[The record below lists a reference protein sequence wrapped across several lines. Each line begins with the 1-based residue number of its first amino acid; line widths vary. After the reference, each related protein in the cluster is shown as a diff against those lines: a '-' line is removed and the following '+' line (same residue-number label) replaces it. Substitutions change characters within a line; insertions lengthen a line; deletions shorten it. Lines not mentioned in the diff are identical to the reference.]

1 MTTPGDPQA
10 KVYSHINGGEGEI
23 LARLAVA
30 ELCKG
35 WPIYRDASEWKNFR
49 SLFSDDAC
57 VWTTWS
63 KRQPIDNFIEK
74 SKEGKSN
81 GDFILHRECGTLV
94 ELNTST
100 LRAVGK
106 MKATI
111 TQRFNIGEGGDA
123 ALKPV
128 VFDVDCDSRFHF
140 FCFYDSNTNAWKVKY
155 VKLIYEKDKLVP
167 VDGNAAPGFPRDA
180 LDRYPEGY
188 KYLGAAQNIL
198 GHDIDASLPTIQVPE
213 YGSSEAL
220 RLELYEKME
229 EWLDGAD
236 DIDLSTSDSIS
247 YGHKATNGKDTHKQR

>member
-1 MTTPGDPQA
+1 MTTPDDPQA
-10 KVYSHINGGEGEI
+10 KVYSHINGRESDI

-63 KRQPIDNFIEK
+63 KRQPIDSFIQK
-74 SKEGKSN
+74 SKKGKSN
-81 GDFILHRECGTLV
+81 GDFIMHRECGTLV
-94 ELNTST
+94 ELNLSA

-111 TQRFNIGEGGDA
+111 TQRFKIGENSSVG
-123 ALKPV
+123 LEPV
-128 VFDVDCDSRFHF
+128 IFDVDCDCRFHF
-140 FCFYDSNTNAWKVKY
+140 FCFLDSDTNAWKVKY

-167 VDGNAAPGFPRDA
+167 VDGKACPGFPKDA

-188 KYLGAAQNIL
+188 KYLGAAQSTL
-198 GHDIDASLPTIQVPE
+198 GHDIDPSLPTIQGPE
-213 YGSSEAL
+213 SGSL
-220 RLELYEKME
+220 DIPRLELYEKME
-229 EWLDGAD
+229 QWLDGAD
-236 DIDLSTSDSIS
+236 DIDLSTSHGRRDI
-247 YGHKATNGKDTHKQR
+247 NGKDTHKGQK

>member
-1 MTTPGDPQA
+1 MTTPDDPQT
-10 KVYSHINGGEGEI
+10 KVYSHINGRESDI

-63 KRQPIDNFIEK
+63 KRQPIDSFIQK

-81 GDFILHRECGTLV
+81 GDFIMHRECGTLV
-94 ELNTST
+94 ELNLST

-111 TQRFNIGEGGDA
+111 TQRFKIGENGGVE
-123 ALKPV
+123 LEPV
-128 VFDVDCDSRFHF
+128 IFDVDCDCRFHF
-140 FCFYDSNTNAWKVKY
+140 FCFRDSDTNAWKVKY

-167 VDGNAAPGFPRDA
+167 VDGKTSPGFLKDA

-188 KYLGAAQNIL
+188 KYLGAAQSIL
-198 GHDIDASLPTIQVPE
+198 GHDIDASLPTIQGPE
-213 YGSSEAL
+213 SRSL
-220 RLELYEKME
+220 NIPRLELYKKIEQ
-229 EWLDGAD
+229 WLDGAED
-236 DIDLSTSDSIS
+236 VDLSTSH
-247 YGHKATNGKDTHKQR
+247 GCRETNEKDTHSGQK